1 MENNLNIVKSEFKE
15 LPNNI
20 EAEQSVIGSILV
32 TNEIF
37 DEISTIISSINF
49 YDPMHQK
56 IYNAIESLIYKGML
70 ANPITL
76 KNYFEDEK
84 DDLDVPEYLVKITK
98 FSTSIR
104 QAIEY
109 SKIIYDMFVR
119 RELIK
124 ISEQTIDNA
133 KITDLDSSGQNII
146 ENSERLLFDLAEKGS
161 FNSSLIKFDDAMKQ
175 TIEMASAAYKNEGGI
190 VGVPTGL
197 RDLDDKLGGLH
208 QSDLIIIAGRPS
220 MGKTSLATN
229 IAFNAAKHIQDNQKK
244 SSVAFFSLEMSSEQ
258 LSTRILSEQARI
270 GSNDIRRG
278 RISDEQFDQFLE
290 TSKNI
295 AELPLFIDETPAISI
310 AAMSNRAR
318 RIKRLHGLDMIVVD
332 YIQLMRG
339 TTYNKDGRVQE
350 ISQITQG
357 LKAIAKELGVP
368 VVALSQL
375 SRQVEQRDDHK
386 PQLADLRESG
396 SIEQDADVV
405 MFVYREGY
413 YLQRKEPRE
422 ATVEHAEWQAKMNE
436 VAHLAEI
443 IIGKQRHGPIG
454 KVTLEFE
461 KDLQNLKILKLIKFK
476 YKTLMLTS
484 LYENTILKNPKFIIL
499 ILFITLISF
508 GYYSKDFRLDASSET
523 LLIEDDPDLEYL
535 REITNR
541 YGSKEFLVLTYT
553 PNEGM
558 ISNTSINNLLS
569 LKYKIQSLDWV
580 HSVITLLDIP
590 LLNNTDAPLQERL
603 KGFKTLKDEDVD
615 KNRGFKEILESPV
628 FRNFVI
634 SESGKTSGIIVNIK
648 QNPILED
655 IENRSKKEIDEHR
668 DKIKKQNHKNILEI
682 RDVIKSYDDVG
693 KIYLGGIPMIAD
705 DMMTFIK
712 SDIIVFGLGV
722 LLFIIATLW
731 FVFKK

>member
-1 MENNLNIVKSEFKE
+1 MENNLSIVKDQFKE

-20 EAEQSVIGSILV
+20 EAEQAVIGSILV
-32 TNEIF
+32 SNDIF

-49 YDPMHQK
+49 HDPMHQK
-56 IYNAIESLIYKGML
+56 IFQAIESLIYKGML

-84 DDLDVPEYLVKITK
+84 DDLNIPEYLVKITK
-98 FSTSIR
+98 FSTSVR

-124 ISEQTIDNA
+124 ISEQTIDSA
-133 KITDLDSSGQNII
+133 KLNELDTNGQTII

-161 FNSSLIKFDDAMKQ
+161 FNSSLVKFDEAMKQ
-175 TIEMASAAYKNEGGI
+175 TIEMASAAYKNEEGI

-229 IAFNAAKHIQDNQKK
+229 IAFNAAQKLQDSGKK
-244 SSVAFFSLEMSSEQ
+244 SSIAFFSLEMSSEQ
-258 LSTRILSEQARI
+258 LSTRIISEQARI
-270 GSNDIRRG
+270 SSNDIRRG
-278 RISDEQFDQFLE
+278 RISDEQFDKFLE

-295 AELPLFIDETPAISI
+295 SELPLYIDETPAISI

-318 RIKRLHGLDMIVVD
+318 RIKRLFGLDMLVVD

-339 TTYNKDGRVQE
+339 TTFNKDGRVQE

-357 LKAIAKELGVP
+357 LKAIAKELAVP

-436 VAHLAEI
+436 VAHLAKI
-443 IIGKQRHGPIG
+443 II
-454 KVTLEFE
+454 
-461 KDLQNLKILKLIKFK
+461 
-476 YKTLMLTS
+476 
-484 LYENTILKNPKFIIL
+484 
-499 ILFITLISF
+499 
-508 GYYSKDFRLDASSET
+508 
-523 LLIEDDPDLEYL
+523 
-535 REITNR
+535 
-541 YGSKEFLVLTYT
+541 
-553 PNEGM
+553 
-558 ISNTSINNLLS
+558 
-569 LKYKIQSLDWV
+569 
-580 HSVITLLDIP
+580 
-590 LLNNTDAPLQERL
+590 
-603 KGFKTLKDEDVD
+603 
-615 KNRGFKEILESPV
+615 
-628 FRNFVI
+628 
-634 SESGKTSGIIVNIK
+634 
-648 QNPILED
+648 
-655 IENRSKKEIDEHR
+655 
-668 DKIKKQNHKNILEI
+668 
-682 RDVIKSYDDVG
+682 
-693 KIYLGGIPMIAD
+693 
-705 DMMTFIK
+705 
-712 SDIIVFGLGV
+712 
-722 LLFIIATLW
+722 
-731 FVFKK
+731 

>member
-1 MENNLNIVKSEFKE
+1 MYKFNVENNLTIVKDKFKE

-20 EAEQSVIGSILV
+20 EAEQAVIGSILIS
-32 TNEIF
+32 NDIF
-37 DEISTIISSINF
+37 DEINIIITSVNF

-56 IYNAIESLIYKGML
+56 IFAAIESLIFKGLL

-84 DDLDVPEYLVKITK
+84 DDLNVPEYLVKITK
-98 FSTSIR
+98 FSTSVR
-104 QAIEY
+104 QALEY

-133 KITDLDSSGQNII
+133 KINDLETSGQNII

-161 FNSSLIKFDDAMKQ
+161 FSSSLVKFDDAMRQ
-175 TIEMASAAYKNEGGI
+175 TIEMASAAYKNEEGI

-229 IAFNAAKHIQDNQKK
+229 IAFNAAKYIQDNGKK
-244 SSVAFFSLEMSSEQ
+244 SSIAFFSLEMSSEQ

-339 TTYNKDGRVQE
+339 TTFNKDGRVQE

-368 VVALSQL
+368 VLALS
-375 SRQVEQRDDHK
+375 
-386 PQLADLRESG
+386 
-396 SIEQDADVV
+396 
-405 MFVYREGY
+405 
-413 YLQRKEPRE
+413 
-422 ATVEHAEWQAKMNE
+422 
-436 VAHLAEI
+436 
-443 IIGKQRHGPIG
+443 
-454 KVTLEFE
+454 
-461 KDLQNLKILKLIKFK
+461 
-476 YKTLMLTS
+476 
-484 LYENTILKNPKFIIL
+484 
-499 ILFITLISF
+499 
-508 GYYSKDFRLDASSET
+508 
-523 LLIEDDPDLEYL
+523 
-535 REITNR
+535 
-541 YGSKEFLVLTYT
+541 
-553 PNEGM
+553 
-558 ISNTSINNLLS
+558 
-569 LKYKIQSLDWV
+569 
-580 HSVITLLDIP
+580 
-590 LLNNTDAPLQERL
+590 
-603 KGFKTLKDEDVD
+603 
-615 KNRGFKEILESPV
+615 
-628 FRNFVI
+628 
-634 SESGKTSGIIVNIK
+634 
-648 QNPILED
+648 
-655 IENRSKKEIDEHR
+655 
-668 DKIKKQNHKNILEI
+668 
-682 RDVIKSYDDVG
+682 
-693 KIYLGGIPMIAD
+693 
-705 DMMTFIK
+705 
-712 SDIIVFGLGV
+712 
-722 LLFIIATLW
+722 
-731 FVFKK
+731 

>member
-1 MENNLNIVKSEFKE
+1 VENNLSIVKDKFKE

-37 DEISTIISSINF
+37 DEISTIISNINF

-124 ISEQTIDNA
+124 ISEQTIDSA
-133 KITDLDSSGQNII
+133 KVNDLDINGQNII

-161 FNSSLIKFDDAMKQ
+161 FSSSLIKFDDAMKQ

-197 RDLDDKLGGLH
+197 RDIDDKLGGLH
-208 QSDLIIIAGRPS
+208 QSDLVIIAGRPS

-229 IAFNAAKHIQDNQKK
+229 IAFNAAKFIQNSAKK

-270 GSNDIRRG
+270 SSNDIRRG

-318 RIKRLHGLDMIVVD
+318 RIKRLHGLEMVVVD

-339 TTYNKDGRVQE
+339 TSYNKDGRVQE

-368 VVALSQL
+368 VLALSQL

-386 PQLADLRESG
+386 PMLSDLRESG

-413 YLQRKEPRE
+413 YLSRKEPRE

-461 KDLQNLKILKLIKFK
+461 ERFTKFK
-476 YKTLMLTS
+476 DTQ
-484 LYENTILKNPKFIIL
+484 
-499 ILFITLISF
+499 
-508 GYYSKDFRLDASSET
+508 
-523 LLIEDDPDLEYL
+523 
-535 REITNR
+535 
-541 YGSKEFLVLTYT
+541 
-553 PNEGM
+553 
-558 ISNTSINNLLS
+558 IN
-569 LKYKIQSLDWV
+569 
-580 HSVITLLDIP
+580 
-590 LLNNTDAPLQERL
+590 
-603 KGFKTLKDEDVD
+603 
-615 KNRGFKEILESPV
+615 
-628 FRNFVI
+628 
-634 SESGKTSGIIVNIK
+634 
-648 QNPILED
+648 
-655 IENRSKKEIDEHR
+655 
-668 DKIKKQNHKNILEI
+668 
-682 RDVIKSYDDVG
+682 
-693 KIYLGGIPMIAD
+693 
-705 DMMTFIK
+705 
-712 SDIIVFGLGV
+712 
-722 LLFIIATLW
+722 
-731 FVFKK
+731 

>member
-1 MENNLNIVKSEFKE
+1 MENNLSIVKDQFKE

-20 EAEQSVIGSILV
+20 EAEQAVIGSILV
-32 TNEIF
+32 SNDIF

-56 IYNAIESLIYKGML
+56 IYEAIESLVYKGML

-84 DDLDVPEYLVKITK
+84 DDLNVPEYLVKITK
-98 FSTSIR
+98 FSTSVR
-104 QAIEY
+104 QAVEY

-124 ISEQTIDNA
+124 ISEQTIDSA
-133 KITDLDSSGQNII
+133 KLNELDTNGQTII

-161 FNSSLIKFDDAMKQ
+161 FNSSLVKFDEAMKQ
-175 TIEMASAAYKNEGGI
+175 TIEMASAAYKNEEGI

-229 IAFNAAKHIQDNQKK
+229 IAFNAAQKLQDSGKK
-244 SSVAFFSLEMSSEQ
+244 SSIAFFSLEMSSEQ
-258 LSTRILSEQARI
+258 LSTRIISEQARI
-270 GSNDIRRG
+270 SSNDIRRG
-278 RISDEQFDQFLE
+278 RISDEQFDKFLE

-295 AELPLFIDETPAISI
+295 AELPLYIDETPAISI

-318 RIKRLHGLDMIVVD
+318 RIKRLFGLDMVVVD

-339 TTYNKDGRVQE
+339 TTFNKDGRVQE

-357 LKAIAKELGVP
+357 LKAIAKELAVP

-386 PQLADLRESG
+386 PQLSDLRESG

-413 YLQRKEPRE
+413 YLSRKEPRE

-436 VAHLAEI
+436 VAHLAQV

-454 KVTLEFE
+454 NITLEFE
-461 KDLQNLKILKLIKFK
+461 ERFTKFK
-476 YKTLMLTS
+476 DTQ
-484 LYENTILKNPKFIIL
+484 
-499 ILFITLISF
+499 
-508 GYYSKDFRLDASSET
+508 
-523 LLIEDDPDLEYL
+523 
-535 REITNR
+535 
-541 YGSKEFLVLTYT
+541 
-553 PNEGM
+553 
-558 ISNTSINNLLS
+558 IN
-569 LKYKIQSLDWV
+569 
-580 HSVITLLDIP
+580 
-590 LLNNTDAPLQERL
+590 
-603 KGFKTLKDEDVD
+603 
-615 KNRGFKEILESPV
+615 
-628 FRNFVI
+628 
-634 SESGKTSGIIVNIK
+634 
-648 QNPILED
+648 
-655 IENRSKKEIDEHR
+655 
-668 DKIKKQNHKNILEI
+668 
-682 RDVIKSYDDVG
+682 
-693 KIYLGGIPMIAD
+693 
-705 DMMTFIK
+705 
-712 SDIIVFGLGV
+712 
-722 LLFIIATLW
+722 
-731 FVFKK
+731 

>member
-1 MENNLNIVKSEFKE
+1 MENNLSIVKDQFKE

-20 EAEQSVIGSILV
+20 EAEQAVIGSILV
-32 TNEIF
+32 SNDIF

-56 IYNAIESLIYKGML
+56 IFEAIESLIYKGML

-84 DDLDVPEYLVKITK
+84 DDLNVPEYLVKITK
-98 FSTSIR
+98 FSTSVR
-104 QAIEY
+104 QAVEY

-124 ISEQTIDNA
+124 ISEQTIDSA
-133 KITDLDSSGQNII
+133 KLNELDTNGQTII

-161 FNSSLIKFDDAMKQ
+161 FNSSLVKFDEAMKQ
-175 TIEMASAAYKNEGGI
+175 TIEMASAAYKNEEGI

-229 IAFNAAKHIQDNQKK
+229 IAFNAAQKLQDSGKK
-244 SSVAFFSLEMSSEQ
+244 SSIAFFSLEMSSEQ
-258 LSTRILSEQARI
+258 LSTRIISEQARI
-270 GSNDIRRG
+270 SSNDIRRG
-278 RISDEQFDQFLE
+278 RISDEQFDKFLE

-295 AELPLFIDETPAISI
+295 AELPLYIDETPAISI

-318 RIKRLHGLDMIVVD
+318 RIKRLFGLDMIVVD

-339 TTYNKDGRVQE
+339 TTFNKDGRVQE

-357 LKAIAKELGVP
+357 LKAIAKELAIP

-436 VAHLAEI
+436 VAHLAQI

-454 KVTLEFE
+454 NVTLEFE
-461 KDLQNLKILKLIKFK
+461 ERFTKFK
-476 YKTLMLTS
+476 DTQ
-484 LYENTILKNPKFIIL
+484 
-499 ILFITLISF
+499 
-508 GYYSKDFRLDASSET
+508 
-523 LLIEDDPDLEYL
+523 
-535 REITNR
+535 
-541 YGSKEFLVLTYT
+541 
-553 PNEGM
+553 
-558 ISNTSINNLLS
+558 IN
-569 LKYKIQSLDWV
+569 
-580 HSVITLLDIP
+580 
-590 LLNNTDAPLQERL
+590 
-603 KGFKTLKDEDVD
+603 
-615 KNRGFKEILESPV
+615 
-628 FRNFVI
+628 
-634 SESGKTSGIIVNIK
+634 
-648 QNPILED
+648 
-655 IENRSKKEIDEHR
+655 
-668 DKIKKQNHKNILEI
+668 
-682 RDVIKSYDDVG
+682 
-693 KIYLGGIPMIAD
+693 
-705 DMMTFIK
+705 
-712 SDIIVFGLGV
+712 
-722 LLFIIATLW
+722 
-731 FVFKK
+731 